1 MIPSVGSPCVCARPI
16 PLNVLL
22 GISLKL
28 ISALAFAAMSVV
40 IKVLSADFP
49 TGQMVFCRSAFA
61 LLPLLA
67 WLASRS
73 ELIDAFRTRNLGGH
87 IRRSAMGVMAMSS
100 GFASLALIPLADATA
115 IGYASPLIATALAAL
130 MLGETVRVYR
140 WSALLVGFCGMIVMM
155 WPYLTAGGSG
165 LPKPGSAA
173 AGALLALAGAAFGAF
188 ATIEVRRLSQSEK
201 TGAIVFYFSA
211 TCALLSLIT
220 LAFGWRMPDAQQAGL
235 LVLSGILGGVGQI
248 LLTASYRYAPVSVVA
263 PFDYTSLL
271 WALVL
276 GFAIFG
282 DIPAPLVMV
291 GAAMVVAAGLFVLW
305 REHRLGLR
313 ARQEREAAPQRTT

>member
-1 MIPSVGSPCVCARPI
+1 MKR
-16 PLNVLL
+16 
-22 GISLKL
+22 
-28 ISALAFAAMSVV
+28 
-40 IKVLSADFP
+40 
-49 TGQMVFCRSAFA
+49 
-61 LLPLLA
+61 
-67 WLASRS
+67 
-73 ELIDAFRTRNLGGH
+73 AFRT
-87 IRRSAMGVMAMSS
+87 
-100 GFASLALIPLADATA
+100 
-115 IGYASPLIATALAAL
+115 
-130 MLGETVRVYR
+130 TV
-140 WSALLVGFCGMIVMM
+140 
-155 WPYLTAGGSG
+155 
-165 LPKPGSAA
+165 
-173 AGALLALAGAAFGAF
+173 ALLALAGAAFGAF

-211 TCALLSLIT
+211 TCALLSLLT
-220 LAFGWRMPDAQQAGL
+220 VAFGWRMPDARQAGL

>member
-1 MIPSVGSPCVCARPI
+1 MVPWLGSSCVCVRPI
-16 PLNVLL
+16 PLNVIL

-28 ISALAFAAMSVV
+28 VSALAFAAMSVV

-61 LLPLLA
+61 LLPLIA

-87 IRRSAMGVMAMSS
+87 IRRSAVGVMAMSS
-100 GFASLALIPLADATA
+100 GFAALAMLPLADATA
-115 IGYASPLIATALAAL
+115 IGYASPLIATALAAML
-130 MLGETVRVYR
+130 LGETVRIYR
-140 WSALLVGFCGMIVMM
+140 WSALLVGFCGMIVMT
-155 WPYLTAGGSG
+155 WPYLAAGGHG
-165 LPKPGSAA
+165 VPRPGSAA
-173 AGALLALAGAAFGAF
+173 AGALLALAGATFSGF

-211 TCALLSLIT
+211 TCAVMSLLT
-220 LAFGWRMPDAQQAGL
+220 LAFGWRMPDLHQAGL

-248 LLTASYRYAPVSVVA
+248 LMTTSYRYAPVSVVA

-291 GAAMVVAAGLFVLW
+291 GATMVVAAGLFVLW
-305 REHRLGLR
+305 REHQLGLR

>member
-1 MIPSVGSPCVCARPI
+1 V
-16 PLNVLL
+16 
-22 GISLKL
+22 
-28 ISALAFAAMSVV
+28 
-40 IKVLSADFP
+40 
-49 TGQMVFCRSAFA
+49 
-61 LLPLLA
+61 
-67 WLASRS
+67 
-73 ELIDAFRTRNLGGH
+73 
-87 IRRSAMGVMAMSS
+87 
-100 GFASLALIPLADATA
+100 
-115 IGYASPLIATALAAL
+115 
-130 MLGETVRVYR
+130 
-140 WSALLVGFCGMIVMM
+140 
-155 WPYLTAGGSG
+155 
-165 LPKPGSAA
+165 
-173 AGALLALAGAAFGAF
+173 
-188 ATIEVRRLSQSEK
+188 
-201 TGAIVFYFSA
+201 
-211 TCALLSLIT
+211 
-220 LAFGWRMPDAQQAGL
+220 AFGWRMPDARQAGL